1 MTGSLCI
8 NITIFILAT
17 IKNIIQCTMPG
28 IILAGFHFEC
38 DIFLSNMTFC
48 IFPNQKYT
56 YLCNYPKKISYKSAF
71 LQKVVQFL

>member
-1 MTGSLCI
+1 
-8 NITIFILAT
+8 
-17 IKNIIQCTMPG
+17 MPG